1 MLETQKSH
9 LLSDE
14 IITREI
20 QKTIDGYVTQNSSS
34 SLTKVIQ
41 YHFNSGGKKLRAKI
55 AYLIAIEFKSSHKNA
70 ILWASICEV
79 LHNASLIH
87 DDLQDQ
93 DSYRRNQLSLWKK
106 YDSHTAITAGDFL
119 IFLSMQMVYDLEV
132 NEPIKLKLMQLVTST
147 SIELA
152 NGQYNE
158 KFLKLHS
165 VEGLWDM
172 YLQMVDQKTSALY
185 ELPLVGAGILALS
198 DKARL
203 KELKTLA
210 TDFGQLFQ
218 VQDDII
224 DLYGVKGRKQ
234 QGNDIKEGKLSAL
247 CATHVLLHPEDH
259 QMMIDILNT
268 QREQTS
274 DETIIRL
281 KEIFKQQGSLS
292 KCLDFIQQKLNDI
305 ENNKLLTTNTKLSA
319 YFQNIVN
326 KLMQNFNE
334 VDYE

>member
-1 MLETQKSH
+1 MLETQKSP

-14 IITREI
+14 IITQEI
-20 QKTIDGYVTQNSSS
+20 QKTIYGYVMQNSSA

-55 AYLIAIEFKSSHKNA
+55 AYLIAVELKCSHENA

-106 YDSHTAITAGDFL
+106 FDPHTAITAGDFL
-119 IFLSMQMVYDLEV
+119 IFLSMQMVYDLQV
-132 NEPIKLKLMQLVTST
+132 NQSIKLKLMQLVTST
-147 SIELA
+147 SLELA

-172 YLQMVDQKTSALY
+172 YLQMVDQKTSALFK
-185 ELPLVGAGILALS
+185 LPLVGAGTLALS
-198 DKARL
+198 SESKL
-203 KELKTLA
+203 YSLKTLA
-210 TDFGQLFQ
+210 IDFGQLFQ

-224 DLYGVKGRKQ
+224 DLYGIKGRKQ

-268 QREQTS
+268 KRELTGQ
-274 DETIIRL
+274 ETIDRL
-281 KEIFKQQGSLS
+281 KSLFKDQGSLS
-292 KCLDFIQQKLNDI
+292 HCLEFIQQKLNDI

-319 YFQNIVN
+319 YFQNIVS

-334 VDYE
+334 VHYE